1 MGGKIMK
8 KTKIVCTIGP
18 SSEKEEVLRE
28 LIINGMNVAR
38 LNFSHGSH
46 EEHQKRIV
54 TIKKLREELDLPI
67 GIMLDTKGPEIRIK
81 EFEDGVCELEEGH
94 EFILTSR
101 DVPGNKNIV
110 GISYAELP
118 KDVKRKDTILIDDGL
133 IELEVEDIID
143 GKDIKCVVKNGG
155 TLSNHKGVNVPGVK
169 TNLPVLTDEDIKDIK
184 FGIKNEVDFIAA
196 SFIKKGKDVIEI
208 RKILEQNGNNNIEI
222 ISKIESREA
231 VENIDEIINVSDG
244 IMVARGDL
252 GVEIPTEEIPLIQK
266 SIIRKCN
273 LVGKPVITATQ
284 MLDSMIRNPRP
295 TRAEA
300 TDVANAILDGTDAI
314 MLSGETA
321 SGKYPIAAV
330 KTMRRIA
337 ERIESSLDYRQL
349 FKVKSM
355 RNEITSTNAIS
366 RATCATAED
375 LGASAIITATSSGYT
390 ARAVSKFRPKA
401 PIIAATP
408 SEKIMRKLS
417 LIWGVYPVLSLRSVS
432 TDEVIDLSIHC
443 ALKKGYIKE
452 GDLIIITAGIPA
464 GVPGSTNLIKVHTVG
479 KILLRGTG
487 VGAKAVT
494 GKVCIGNSPEELK
507 GKFVKGDILVSKAT
521 DKDIIE
527 YIKIASAIIAEEG
540 GLTSHAAIVGLN
552 LGIPTI
558 VGAKNAT
565 SILKDGS
572 VVTADSITGLIYNG
586 EVKVL

>member
-1 MGGKIMK
+1 
-8 KTKIVCTIGP
+8 
-18 SSEKEEVLRE
+18 
-28 LIINGMNVAR
+28 
-38 LNFSHGSH
+38 
-46 EEHQKRIV
+46 
-54 TIKKLREELDLPI
+54 
-67 GIMLDTKGPEIRIK
+67 
-81 EFEDGVCELEEGH
+81 
-94 EFILTSR
+94 
-101 DVPGNKNIV
+101 
-110 GISYAELP
+110 
-118 KDVKRKDTILIDDGL
+118 
-133 IELEVEDIID
+133 
-143 GKDIKCVVKNGG
+143 
-155 TLSNHKGVNVPGVK
+155 
-169 TNLPVLTDEDIKDIK
+169 
-184 FGIKNEVDFIAA
+184 
-196 SFIKKGKDVIEI
+196 
-208 RKILEQNGNNNIEI
+208 
-222 ISKIESREA
+222 
-231 VENIDEIINVSDG
+231 
-244 IMVARGDL
+244 
-252 GVEIPTEEIPLIQK
+252 
-266 SIIRKCN
+266 
-273 LVGKPVITATQ
+273 

-321 SGKYPIAAV
+321 AGKYPIAAV

-417 LIWGVYPVLSLRSVS
+417 LIWGVYPVLSLRSAS

-586 EVKVL
+586 EVRVL